1 MENVRDILASAI
13 KNLNESEVVA
23 ITAEAARE
31 IGLSVDAGT
40 PDARPLE
47 FKVSEIREQLDV

>member
-1 MENVRDILASAI
+1 MENVREILASAI
-13 KNLNESEVVA
+13 KNLNDTEVVA

>member
-1 MENVRDILASAI
+1 MENVREILASAI
-13 KNLNESEVVA
+13 KNLNDSEVVA

>member
-13 KNLNESEVVA
+13 KNLNDTEVVA

>member
-1 MENVRDILASAI
+1 MENVREILASAI

-31 IGLSVDAGT
+31 IGLSVDAAT

>member
-1 MENVRDILASAI
+1 MENVREILASAI
-13 KNLNESEVVA
+13 KNLNDSEVVA

-47 FKVSEIREQLDV
+47 FKVSEIRDQLDV

>member
-1 MENVRDILASAI
+1 MENVRDILASAL
-13 KNLNESEVVA
+13 KNLNDSEVVA

-47 FKVSEIREQLDV
+47 FKVSEIRDQLDV